1 MGPTITA
8 VETVTFEYPV
18 DHVAPNPLGTGLQ
31 YRPGARTDLTTYA
44 VRIETDTGVSGEYVG
59 GTAPGMAQ
67 VRNSAGALLGRD
79 ALERERIWDVLKR
92 TLRKF
97 DGTGIGPIDIALWD
111 LAGTHHGASVH
122 ELLGTYRTRLPAYVS
137 THAGGEEGGLDTP
150 TAYADFAAEIRDRGF
165 PAYKL
170 HTWRGLDDVDIEREI
185 ATVRAVAERV
195 GDDMDLMHDPVC
207 EYETYGDALAVGREL
222 DRGGYYWYEDPYRD
236 GSKSQH
242 AHRRLADR
250 LDTPLL
256 LTEQTRWLEPHADA
270 IANDATDFV
279 RADPDLDGGITG
291 AMKIAHVAEGFGL
304 DVEYHLASPAS
315 RHCMAAT
322 RNTNYYELGLVAP
335 QCPTPHSEPPVYDTY
350 TDSLDAAE
358 DGRYPVPDGDGLGV
372 TYDWEYI
379 RDAATASTRVEG

>member
-1 MGPTITA
+1 MCPKITEI
-8 VETVTFEYPV
+8 ETVSFTYPIDDASMDPTAGKLV
-18 DHVAPNPLGTGLQ
+18 YT
-31 YRPGARTDLTTYA
+31 PGETYERTA
-44 VRIETDTGVSGEYVG
+44 HGVRITTDTGLRGEYIGATGVG
-59 GTAPGMAQ
+59 LAQ
-67 VRNSAGALLGRD
+67 VDLCAEYLLGR
-79 ALERERIWDVLKR
+79 ESLKR
-92 TLRKF
+92 EKHWDAMRQILRKY
-97 DGTGIGPIDIALWD
+97 DQMGLGPIDIALWD
-111 LAGTHHGASVH
+111 LAGKHYGAPIH

-150 TAYADFAAEIRDRGF
+150 SAYADFAADVRDRGF

-170 HTWRGLDDVDIEREI
+170 HTWRGFDEVDLEREI
-185 ATVRAVAERV
+185 ETVRAVADRV
-195 GDDMDLMHDPVC
+195 GDEMNLMHDPVC

-222 DRGGYYWYEDPYRD
+222 DRGDYYWYEDPYRD

-335 QCPTPHSEPPVYDTY
+335 ECPTPHTEPPVYDTY

-358 DGRYPVPDGDGLGV
+358 DGRYSVPQGDGLGV
-372 TYDWEYI
+372 AYDWEYV
-379 RDAATASTRVEG
+379 RDAATASTRVAR